1 MTDRNT
7 QIILERIDRLEQR
20 FMGLEKQIA
29 NLDSNLKA
37 EIRDAN
43 TRIDSYQ
50 KSSSQIVNLALGFI
64 NGAVVVIVLVPVI
77 KALTPSLVALFEKV
91 IASIG

>member
-20 FMGLEKQIA
+20 FMGLEKQFA
-29 NLDSNLKA
+29 TLDSNLNA

-50 KSSSQIVNLALGFI
+50 KSSSQIVNLALGLV
-64 NGAVVVIVLVPVI
+64 NGAVVVIVLVPVV
-77 KALTPSLVALFEKV
+77 KALTPSLIALVEKV
-91 IASIG
+91 VTLIN